1 MLTIRPATGATDLAD
16 VRALFAEYAAWLG
29 VDLSYQRFAEELA
42 SLPGA
47 YVPPAGALL
56 LAVDGERVFG
66 CVAMRALDRETAE
79 MKRLFVRPAGRGTG
93 AGRALVAAVL
103 AAARACGYRRM
114 RLDTME
120 RMQAAIALYRSLGF
134 REIAA
139 YYPSPVAE
147 THYFE
152 IDLASDPSA
161 ESKGSR

>member
-1 MLTIRPATGATDLAD
+1 MLTIRLASGAADLAE
-16 VRALFAEYAAWLG
+16 VRALFEEYAAWLG
-29 VDLSYQRFAEELA
+29 VDLGYQRFAEELA

-47 YVPPAGALL
+47 YVPPTGALL
-56 LAVDGERVFG
+56 LAADGERVIG
-66 CVAMRALDRETAE
+66 CVAMRALDSETCE
-79 MKRLFVRPAGRGTG
+79 MKRLFVRAAGRGTG
-93 AGRALVAAVL
+93 AGRALVEAIL
-103 AAARACGYRRM
+103 AAGRAAGYRRM

-152 IDLASDPSA
+152 RELTPDAADA
-161 ESKGSR
+161 KGPR